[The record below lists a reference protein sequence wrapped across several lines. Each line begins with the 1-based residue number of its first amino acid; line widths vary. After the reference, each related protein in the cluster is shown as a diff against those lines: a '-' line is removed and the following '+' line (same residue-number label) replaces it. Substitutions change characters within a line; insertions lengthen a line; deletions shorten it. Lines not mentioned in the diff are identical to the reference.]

1 MGSLTSYRGRGDLAF
16 DSRTNVTEIIYAI
29 ATKEKQFRFYSNI
42 LLLVFV
48 IVGLRFQLMG
58 KEKCSSI
65 V

>member
-1 MGSLTSYRGRGDLAF
+1 LAF